1 MKKTTKRIIWGLFWV
16 AIGAVLLLSNYG
28 IIAYQI
34 SFARDWPVVFILIG
48 LSDLI
53 ESLT

>member
-1 MKKTTKRIIWGLFWV
+1 MRKTVKKIFWGLFWV
-16 AIGAVLLLSNYG
+16 AAGVAVLLSNYG
-28 IIAYQI
+28 SINWHF
-34 SFARDWPVVFILIG
+34 SLARDWPAVFILIG

>member
-1 MKKTTKRIIWGLFWV
+1 MKKTTKRIFWGLFWV
-16 AIGAVLLLSNYG
+16 AVGVVFLLSNYG
-28 IIAYQI
+28 IIAYRI
-34 SFARDWPVVFILIG
+34 SFARDWPVVFILVG

>member
-1 MKKTTKRIIWGLFWV
+1 MKKTAKRIFWGLFWV
-16 AIGAVLLLSNYG
+16 AVGAVLLLSNYG
-28 IIAYQI
+28 IIAYQM

>member
-1 MKKTTKRIIWGLFWV
+1 MEKTAKRIFWGLFWV
-16 AIGAVLLLSNYG
+16 AAGAVILLSNHG
-28 IIAYQI
+28 IIAYRI

-48 LSDLI
+48 LTDLI

>member
-1 MKKTTKRIIWGLFWV
+1 MKKTAKRIIWGSFWV
-16 AIGAVLLLSNYG
+16 AVGAVLLLSNHG

-48 LSDLI
+48 LSDLM